1 MSVINK
7 MRDGLENIM
16 TGLGMEKSKR
26 AHNKFAYG
34 ASVDFGQLD
43 AAYQDNWIAG
53 KIVDTPAKDM
63 TREWRRIKAK
73 DSEVITA
80 LEKKLT
86 VQSIVQEAITWAR
99 LYGGAGVVMVTNQ
112 SLDKPLNVNTIKKGD
127 LKRLLVFDRF
137 DLTADNLESTD
148 VLSPNFL
155 KPEYYRVRGGGQKI
169 HWSHIARFEGAK
181 LPLRHQMMVQG
192 WGDSILRKCIDDIA
206 DTVAAKDGIA
216 ELMQEANIDVISVEG
231 LQEQLASGEDSQII
245 DRYAQFSQMKS
256 VINMALLDS
265 GEKLDRLTLN
275 LSGVAPIIEQLMTW
289 ISGAASIPVTKLFG
303 TSAKGMN
310 ATGEG
315 DLKNYYDDIRSSQLL
330 LEVPLS
336 VIDEVMVRSAL
347 GDMPDDYDYIW
358 NPLAQSNEV
367 ETEQAALL
375 RAQKSV
381 TYIDSGIITKSQV
394 QRELQSN
401 EEFQFSEGEIEVL
414 EKLEDPDLFEAGMG
428 GGVRARE

>member
-1 MSVINK
+1 
-7 MRDGLENIM
+7 
-16 TGLGMEKSKR
+16 
-26 AHNKFAYG
+26 
-34 ASVDFGQLD
+34 
-43 AAYQDNWIAG
+43 
-53 KIVDTPAKDM
+53 
-63 TREWRRIKAK
+63 
-73 DSEVITA
+73 
-80 LEKKLT
+80 
-86 VQSIVQEAITWAR
+86 
-99 LYGGAGVVMVTNQ
+99 
-112 SLDKPLNVNTIKKGD
+112 
-127 LKRLLVFDRF
+127 
-137 DLTADNLESTD
+137 
-148 VLSPNFL
+148 
-155 KPEYYRVRGGGQKI
+155 
-169 HWSHIARFEGAK
+169 
-181 LPLRHQMMVQG
+181 MMVQG

>member
-181 LPLRHQMMVQG
+181 LPVKT
-192 WGDSILRKCIDDIA
+192 SPKKA
-206 DTVAAKDGIA
+206 PTKKVASKK
-216 ELMQEANIDVISVEG
+216 S
-231 LQEQLASGEDSQII
+231 AS
-245 DRYAQFSQMKS
+245 KS
-256 VINMALLDS
+256 
-265 GEKLDRLTLN
+265 
-275 LSGVAPIIEQLMTW
+275 
-289 ISGAASIPVTKLFG
+289 
-303 TSAKGMN
+303 
-310 ATGEG
+310 
-315 DLKNYYDDIRSSQLL
+315 
-330 LEVPLS
+330 
-336 VIDEVMVRSAL
+336 
-347 GDMPDDYDYIW
+347 
-358 NPLAQSNEV
+358 
-367 ETEQAALL
+367 
-375 RAQKSV
+375 
-381 TYIDSGIITKSQV
+381 
-394 QRELQSN
+394 
-401 EEFQFSEGEIEVL
+401 
-414 EKLEDPDLFEAGMG
+414 
-428 GGVRARE
+428 